1 VQTRKKVVRW
11 DRIFAIGLI
20 VVCLVAAL
28 GNWLGGDPQPAEV
41 ATDGI
46 RARAGGRAD
55 VALLEIYGLISD
67 QPTGPFA
74 QADTSNSNAL
84 INAIRRAREDEV
96 QAILLHIDSP
106 GGTAAAS
113 QAVYNELMRTREETE
128 IQIVASLG
136 DVAASGG
143 YYVASAAHH
152 IMANPASVTG
162 SIGVIIRTQ
171 NVSPLLDNIG
181 VEIDTIQSG
190 QYKDIL
196 SPFQETTEG
205 EEAILQEIVSG
216 SYQQFLNAIVEA
228 REISLD
234 ELRPLADG
242 RIFTG
247 EQAQQVNL
255 VDSLGNSF
263 DALQKTA
270 ELAGIEGEPNV
281 RNYTSPNLRESLG
294 IFLSSGWKPFIPGYQ
309 ESRLLRWNKIPL
321 TLMQ

>member
-1 VQTRKKVVRW
+1 MRW
-11 DRIFAIGLI
+11 DRILAIGLI

-28 GNWLGGDPQPAEV
+28 GNWLGGSPQPAEV

-46 RARAGGRAD
+46 QTRAGGRAD
-55 VALLEIYGLISD
+55 VALLEIYGAISD
-67 QPTGPFA
+67 QPTSPFA
-74 QADTSNSNAL
+74 QTDTSNSNAL

-96 QAILLHIDSP
+96 KAILLHINSP

-143 YYVASAAHH
+143 YYIASAAHH

-181 VEIDTIQSG
+181 VETNTIQSG
-190 QYKDIL
+190 QFKDIL
-196 SPFQETTEG
+196 SPFRETTEG
-205 EEAILQEIVSG
+205 EQAILQEIVSG
-216 SYQQFLNAIVEA
+216 SYQQFLNAIVEG
-228 REISLD
+228 RDISLE

-247 EQAQQVNL
+247 EQAQEVNL

-270 ELAGIEGEPNV
+270 ELAGIEGKPNI

-294 IFLSSGWKPFIPGYQ
+294 IFLSASWKQLLPGYKEAQ
-309 ESRLLRWNKIPL
+309 LLRWNKIPL